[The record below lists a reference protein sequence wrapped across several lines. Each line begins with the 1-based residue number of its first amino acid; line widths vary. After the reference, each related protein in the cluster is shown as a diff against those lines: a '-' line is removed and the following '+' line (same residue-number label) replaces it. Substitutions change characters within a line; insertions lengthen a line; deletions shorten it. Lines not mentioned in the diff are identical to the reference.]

1 MAAVTKEDFDKFMED
16 FRGLQVQVAAQ
27 HETIK
32 KFTDGLT
39 LSEGAVKE
47 QLEARLADAMQEMGN
62 RVEETKEKLTNE
74 IQNETKKIIET
85 TVPGLLQTHML
96 DAKAQCRQFISDNNK
111 AITEQLE
118 KVNKIEEAD
127 KV

>member
-39 LSEGAVKE
+39 ISEGAMKE
-47 QLEARLADAMQEMGN
+47 QLEARLANAVQEMGN
-62 RVEETKEKLTNE
+62 RMEETE
-74 IQNETKKIIET
+74 
-85 TVPGLLQTHML
+85 G
-96 DAKAQCRQFISDNNK
+96 
-111 AITEQLE
+111 
-118 KVNKIEEAD
+118 EAYHRD
-127 KV
+127 PQRDQEDGRED